1 MSSPHTASAR
11 PTSRVSLWRTPR
23 TRALLLVGVAAIVA
37 GCVALAA
44 RISTDV
50 LWFREVN
57 QESVF
62 WTTLRWRLLAP
73 AVTALGTTCFILANL
88 AIVER
93 RVNAPTAA
101 THRVVV
107 SLWPARG
114 IVHVAIA
121 IAAGTAT
128 AEAQPGGTWKLAAFA
143 TPWSV
148 PVCGAH
154 RCDLPTGSSSGP
166 FCCCSSYW

>member
-23 TRALLLVGVAAIVA
+23 TRALLVVGVAAIVA

-44 RISTDV
+44 RIYTDV

-88 AIVER
+88 AEPEHVGVDARRER
-93 RVNAPTAA
+93 HAPGDDRRDTD
-101 THRVVV
+101 HELR
-107 SLWPARG
+107 RG
-114 IVHVAIA
+114 ILDV
-121 IAAGTAT
+121 TT
-128 AEAQPGGTWKLAAFA
+128 RT
-143 TPWSV
+143 
-148 PVCGAH
+148 
-154 RCDLPTGSSSGP
+154 
-166 FCCCSSYW
+166 